1 MLGEDGMEPFMG
13 MKVRRHSSMYRVYSA
28 DYIDVPANPT
38 IVKLLS
44 KQGDKQV
51 LFADNIMKVNRKCK
65 LVRRVLIVTDVAIY
79 MLDSVFFRLKHRIP
93 MQASEWLVQN
103 IDKVSL
109 SELSDNF
116 LAVSVPSE
124 YDFLIASTRKS
135 EIVTVLV
142 EAVKQ
147 LTTTLPENE
156 LQSGC
161 QLAQKFTKL
170 VGVLNGVCSF
180 EYRIDAEHTREVHFE
195 SVEDGG
201 TKTKFVDK

>member
-93 MQASEWLVQN
+93 MQN

-156 LQSGC
+156 LQV
-161 QLAQKFTKL
+161 KFS
-170 VGVLNGVCSF
+170 NSF

-201 TKTKFVDK
+201 TKTKFVDKWLLIQVLGRVAADSCDKWRG

>member
-1 MLGEDGMEPFMG
+1 MFPSCFSALP
-13 MKVRRHSSMYRVYSA
+13 VRVVCA
-28 DYIDVPANPT
+28 VTLVANS
-38 IVKLLS
+38 L
-44 KQGDKQV
+44 
-51 LFADNIMKVNRKCK
+51 
-65 LVRRVLIVTDVAIY
+65 
-79 MLDSVFFRLKHRIP
+79 RLHLHRTSQP
-93 MQASEWLVQN
+93 SYLASEWLVQN

-156 LQSGC
+156 LQV
-161 QLAQKFTKL
+161 KFSNRYKFL
-170 VGVLNGVCSF
+170 LSEKWVLS
-180 EYRIDAEHTREVHFE
+180 
-195 SVEDGG
+195 
-201 TKTKFVDK
+201 

>member
-1 MLGEDGMEPFMG
+1 MEPFMG

-93 MQASEWLVQN
+93 MQN

-156 LQSGC
+156 LQV
-161 QLAQKFTKL
+161 KFS
-170 VGVLNGVCSF
+170 NSF